1 MKRTILYLLLILSAL
16 GTANAKL
23 PDSVYV
29 YNDSTYHIKK
39 RPWRAALETFGL
51 NVAVWGFD
59 RFVMNEE
66 FAHISINTIKDNIKN
81 GFVWD
86 NDQMSTNL
94 FAHPYHGGLY
104 FNTAR
109 SNGLNFWESIPY
121 SFGGSLMWE
130 FCGEREPPAINDLL
144 ATTFGGVAL
153 GEVTNRISLL
163 VLDDSKRGFNRFCRE
178 FLGTLISPV
187 RGFNRLISG
196 EMWKYRASHYKYHD
210 YDRVPVKFSIG
221 LGDRYIA
228 DDNHLFFGEHT
239 AYAKFNMAYGDAFNE
254 EENKPYDYFS
264 LNATFNFTGNQPLIS
279 DVNLTAKLWGKKL
292 HTTTGME
299 MMFGVFQHFNYFDSE
314 EIIDGSGKIPY
325 KISEA
330 AAFGPGMIFKF
341 PTVNHYVTLEQ
352 RIYAT
357 GILLGGSLTDYY
369 NVIDRNYNMGSGYS
383 LKNTTILDFG
393 KYGNFTL
400 NLQQYQIFT
409 WKGYENKDLT
419 NIDPLYLNAQGD
431 KGNVLLAVVNP
442 IIQINL
448 NKHLR
453 INMEASYYL
462 RNTHYSYHEDVNFRT
477 FETRLGLN
485 YAF

>member
-1 MKRTILYLLLILSAL
+1 MKRAILYFLLIFSAL
-16 GTANAKL
+16 GTVNAKL
-23 PDSVYV
+23 PDSIYV

-66 FAHISINTIKDNIKN
+66 FAHISINTIKDNIKH

-109 SNGLNFWESIPY
+109 SNGLSFWESIPY

-130 FCGEREPPAINDLL
+130 FCGEREPAAINDLI

-153 GEVTNRISLL
+153 GEVTNRMSLL
-163 VLDDSKRGFNRFCRE
+163 ILDDSKRGFNRFCRE

-196 EMWKYRASHYKYHD
+196 EMWRYRASHYKYHD
-210 YDRVPVKFSIG
+210 YDRIPVKFSIG

-239 AYAKFNMAYGDAFNE
+239 AYAKFNMTYGDAFNE

-292 HTTTGME
+292 RTTTGME

-314 EIIDGSGKIPY
+314 EVIDGSGKIPY

>member
-1 MKRTILYLLLILSAL
+1 MKRTVLYLLLTLSVL
-16 GTANAKL
+16 GTVNAKL
-23 PDSVYV
+23 PDSIYV

-130 FCGEREPPAINDLL
+130 FCGEREPPAINDLI

-210 YDRVPVKFSIG
+210 YDRLPVKFSIG

-239 AYAKFNMAYGDAFNE
+239 VYAKFNMNYGDAFNE

-292 HTTTGME
+292 RTTTGME

-314 EIIDGSGKIPY
+314 EVIDGSGKIPY

-352 RIYAT
+352 RIYAS

-393 KYGNFTL
+393 KFGSFTF

-419 NIDPLYLNAQGD
+419 NVDPLYINAQGD

-448 NKHLR
+448 NKHFR

-462 RNTHYSYHEDVNFRT
+462 RSTHYSYHEDVNFRT
-477 FETRLGLN
+477 FETRLGVN

>member
-1 MKRTILYLLLILSAL
+1 MKRTILYLLLTLSAL
-16 GTANAKL
+16 ETAYAKL
-23 PDSVYV
+23 PDSIYV

-130 FCGEREPPAINDLL
+130 FCGEREPPAINDLI

-210 YDRVPVKFSIG
+210 YDRLPVKFSIG

-239 AYAKFNMAYGDAFNE
+239 VYAKFNMNYGDAFND

-292 HTTTGME
+292 RTTTGME

-314 EIIDGSGKIPY
+314 EVIDGSGKIPY

-330 AAFGPGMIFKF
+330 AEIGRAH
-341 PTVNHYVTLEQ
+341 V
-352 RIYAT
+352 
-357 GILLGGSLTDYY
+357 
-369 NVIDRNYNMGSGYS
+369 
-383 LKNTTILDFG
+383 
-393 KYGNFTL
+393 
-400 NLQQYQIFT
+400 
-409 WKGYENKDLT
+409 
-419 NIDPLYLNAQGD
+419 
-431 KGNVLLAVVNP
+431 
-442 IIQINL
+442 
-448 NKHLR
+448 
-453 INMEASYYL
+453 
-462 RNTHYSYHEDVNFRT
+462 
-477 FETRLGLN
+477 
-485 YAF
+485 